1 MRKYLIL
8 CVSMFVLMCLVAC
21 SNNDQLEGRYEV
33 GANDPEN
40 FQAIF
45 TFDENGGFS
54 VDSPSE
60 AEILNERGTYEILE
74 DDREDGKQVITFNNI
89 IFNNVKIY
97 AGRGSTWLYDSK
109 NMTLEEAREDKDT
122 YTSAGEYCE
131 KEENYCSDEDYILYL
146 SKE

>member
-1 MRKYLIL
+1 
-8 CVSMFVLMCLVAC
+8 MCLVAC

-33 GANDPEN
+33 GANDPAN

-45 TFDENGGFS
+45 TFDEDGGFS

-60 AEILNERGTYEILE
+60 SEILNERGTYEILE

-109 NMTLEEAREDKDT
+109 NMTLEEAREDQDT

-146 SKE
+146 TKR